1 MMRTFLIVTIF
12 LSLGLT
18 LQQDKESDSLVGR
31 FVAFDKLQGLTN
43 PREPRQQF
51 VFGLEDGSSS
61 NRGLLVRLIY
71 FPETTSL
78 RGGAKFLTD
87 DKLAYSN
94 RWNLRVHQPRTT
106 NERSACKDVDDFFRA
121 ADGSI
126 DENEKHEPMLRYRS
140 TQTKADL
147 RFDGLSTMP
156 CLILDSMHLM

>member
-1 MMRTFLIVTIF
+1 MRTLLIAAILV
-12 LSLGLT
+12 SLGLT
-18 LQQDKESDSLVGR
+18 SQQDKESDSLVGR
-31 FVAFDKLQGLTN
+31 FLAFDKLQGLTN

-51 VFGLEDGSSS
+51 VFRLEHESPSRSGTLI
-61 NRGLLVRLIY
+61 RLVY

-87 DKLAYSN
+87 DKLAYPN

-140 TQTKADL
+140 TQTKADM

-156 CLILDSMHLM
+156 CLILDSMDPT